1 MRAWGYAQRRSGPG
15 PGPGPGT
22 AAQERMAWLGGL
34 LAASLARSGGAR
46 RGWEGGGKA

>member
-1 MRAWGYAQRRSGPG
+1 MRAWGYAQRRS
-15 PGPGPGT
+15 GPGT